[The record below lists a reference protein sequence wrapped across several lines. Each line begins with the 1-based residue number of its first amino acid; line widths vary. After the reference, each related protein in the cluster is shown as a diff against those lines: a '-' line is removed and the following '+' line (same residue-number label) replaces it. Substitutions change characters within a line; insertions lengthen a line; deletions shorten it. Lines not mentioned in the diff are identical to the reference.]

1 MRNSVVQ
8 TNGDLLTLNAA

>member
-8 TNGDLLTLNAA
+8 TNSDSLTLNVV